1 MEKQSPDDYDYDY
14 YDDDYE
20 DDDDDLYLQA
30 AVHQYEMLSR
40 QQGSTSQVKVR
51 RHFISFI
58 NFISKF
64 DIIYQFHLKICKIRF
79 KTKKSRQKSKFVF
92 NFSNKAI
99 LIL

>member
-1 MEKQSPDDYDYDY
+1 MIKTSSSDFLAKDYDDYDDDD
-14 YDDDYE
+14 YDDD
-20 DDDDDLYLQA
+20 LHLQA

-40 QQGSTSQVKVR
+40 QQGSTSQVKAR
-51 RHFISFI
+51 RH
-58 NFISKF
+58 FISKF

-79 KTKKSRQKSKFVF
+79 KTKKSRQETNFVF